1 MVEYLELKVSEAE
14 TKDVG
19 RVIARI
25 DPNDMQLCQIGIGD
39 IVEIQGQK
47 TTLAKVMPIYPEKRG
62 NKIIQIDGVTRKNAD
77 IGIDD
82 EVKIRKISPKD
93 ATLVV
98 FSPIQSLQ
106 KSIPTK
112 ALGEKLDAVP
122 LVKGDIVRVTLLGT
136 QSLEFI
142 TESAEPE
149 GSVIIRPQT
158 EITIK
163 GQPRGEK
170 PTGTCYEDIGGL
182 RKQMQR
188 VREMIELPLRYP
200 EVFERL
206 GIEAPRGV
214 LLYGPPGCGK
224 TLLARAVANETDA
237 YFIQVSGPEVIHK
250 FYGESEAHL
259 RKIFEAAQSNAPSI
273 IFLDE
278 IEAIGSKREEVRGDQ
293 QVERRVSAQLL
304 ALMDGLKERGQVVVI
319 AATNVPDLLDP
330 ALRRPGR
337 FDREIIIPVPDTEGR
352 REVLDIHTRGM
363 PLAGDVSIKKLA
375 EITHG
380 FSGADL
386 EALAREAAMGVFRT
400 CMPDINFAL
409 EKIPYEKIMTLEV
422 KMDDFREAMKEVRP
436 SLLREAFLKTPDV
449 TWEDVGGLEEIKQIL
464 KDTIEY
470 PLKYGD
476 LFEHVKTAPPRGIL
490 LYGLPGTGKTLVAK
504 AVAKESGVNF
514 VSVKGPQLISMWVGK
529 TEEGIRELFKKARQ
543 TTPCIIFFDEIDSI
557 APRRSGMDSS
567 RVSER
572 AVSQLQ
578 TELDGIEE
586 LKGVVVLG
594 ATNRKDLLD
603 DALLRAGRF
612 DFQIEFPVPDR
623 ATKLKIFE
631 IHTREKPLAKDV
643 NFEKLIDLLGEKAS
657 GADIESL
664 CRKASV
670 LAIREFIHTAKDVKD
685 KKKLFVKM
693 SHFKEALGIEPK
705 DSQTKAEKQVQKD
718 DFSKKVEE
726 IEIEGAEKFK
736 KELEDF

>member
-1 MVEYLELKVSEAE
+1 MKELELKVAEAE

-25 DPNDMQLCQIGIGD
+25 NPDDMQLCEISAGD
-39 IVEIQGQK
+39 IIEIQGQK
-47 TTLAKVMPIYPEKRG
+47 TTLVKVMPTYPDKRG
-62 NKIIQIDGVTRKNAD
+62 RKIIQIDGITRKNAD
-77 IGIDD
+77 VGIDD
-82 EVKIRKISPKD
+82 EVKIKKVSPKN
-93 ATLVV
+93 AAFVV
-98 FSPIQSLQ
+98 FSPTHALQ
-106 KSIPTK
+106 KPIPSQ
-112 ALGEKLDAVP
+112 ALSEKLNAVP
-122 LVKGDIVRVTLLGT
+122 LVKGDLVRVTLFGT

-142 TESAEPE
+142 TKSVEPE

-158 EITIK
+158 DIKVK
-163 GQPRGEK
+163 GQPKGER
-170 PTGTCYEDIGGL
+170 PTGTRYEDIGGL
-182 RKQMQR
+182 RKQIQR

-206 GIEAPRGV
+206 GIEAPKGV

-237 YFIQVSGPEVIHK
+237 YFIQVSGPEIIHK

-259 RKIFEAAQSNAPSI
+259 RKIFETAQSNAPSI

-337 FDREIIIPVPDTEGR
+337 FDREIIIPVPDLEGR

-363 PLAGDVSIKKLA
+363 PLAEDVSIKKLA

-386 EALAREAAMGVFRT
+386 EALAREAAMGVLRT

-476 LFEHVKTAPPRGIL
+476 LFEHVKAAPPRGIL
-490 LYGLPGTGKTLVAK
+490 LYGPPGTGKTLVAK

-514 VSVKGPQLISMWVGK
+514 VSVKGPQLMSMWVGK

-557 APRRSGMDSS
+557 APKRSGQDSS

-586 LKGVVVLG
+586 LKGVVVLA

-612 DFQIEFPVPDR
+612 DFQLEFPIPDR
-623 ATKLKIFE
+623 NIKLKIFE
-631 IHTREKPLAKDV
+631 IHTRGKPLAKNID
-643 NFEKLIDLLGEKAS
+643 FEKLIDLLGKEAT

-685 KKKLFVKM
+685 KKKLFVRM
-693 SHFKEALGIEPK
+693 SHFEKALEMVKTPE
-705 DSQTKAEKQVQKD
+705 TEKK
-718 DFSKKVEE
+718 
-726 IEIEGAEKFK
+726 KFK
-736 KELEDF
+736 ERVEKDF

>member
-1 MVEYLELKVSEAE
+1 MKELELKVAEAE

-25 DPNDMQLCQIGIGD
+25 DPDDMQLCEISAGD
-39 IVEIQGQK
+39 IIEIQGQRV
-47 TTLAKVMPIYPEKRG
+47 TLAKMMPTYPEKRG
-62 NKIIQIDGVTRKNAD
+62 NKIIQIDGITRKNANV
-77 IGIDD
+77 GIDD
-82 EVKIRKISPKD
+82 EVKIKKASPKD
-93 ATLVV
+93 AAFVV
-98 FSPIQSLQ
+98 FSPTQSLA
-106 KSIPTK
+106 KPIPAQT
-112 ALGEKLDAVP
+112 LREKLDAVP
-122 LVKGDIVRVTLLGT
+122 LVKGDLVRVTLFGT

-149 GSVIIRPQT
+149 GLVIIRPQT

-182 RKQMQR
+182 RKQMRR
-188 VREMIELPLRYP
+188 VREMVELPLRYP

-206 GIEAPRGV
+206 GIEAPKGV

-259 RKIFEAAQSNAPSI
+259 RAIFEKAQQNAPSI

-304 ALMDGLKERGQVVVI
+304 ALMDGLKERGHVVVI

-337 FDREIIIPVPDTEGR
+337 FDREIIIPVPDLEGR

-363 PLAGDVSIKKLA
+363 PLAEDVSIKKLS

-386 EALAREAAMGVFRT
+386 QALCREAAMNVLRT
-400 CMPDINFAL
+400 VMPDINFAL
-409 EKIPYEKIMTLEV
+409 EKIPYEKIMTLAV

-476 LFEHVKTAPPRGIL
+476 LFEHVKAAPPRGIL
-490 LYGLPGTGKTLVAK
+490 LYGPPGTGKTLVAK

-514 VSVKGPQLISMWVGK
+514 VSVKGPQLMSMWVGK

-557 APRRSGMDSS
+557 APRRSGADSS
-567 RVSER
+567 GVSGR

-586 LKGVVVLG
+586 LKGVVVLA

-603 DALLRAGRF
+603 KALLRSGRF
-612 DFQIEFPVPDR
+612 DFQLEFPLPDKN
-623 ATKLKIFE
+623 TKLNIFE
-631 IHTREKPLAKDV
+631 IHTRRKPLAKDV
-643 NFEKLIDLLGEKAS
+643 DFEKLIDLLGEKAS

-693 SHFKEALGIEPK
+693 SHF
-705 DSQTKAEKQVQKD
+705 AEVLQSVKSNKT
-718 DFSKKVEE
+718 
-726 IEIEGAEKFK
+726 
-736 KELEDF
+736 ED